1 MSSLSP
7 SASSEG
13 SLSELARAKLVK
25 VLGPERGRRVY
36 EDTLRALSLEAISS
50 PDLLYA
56 FSEHLVAKGGIEAAV
71 GALLGV
77 AAVIRGADG
86 KPSPVHEV
94 GSGGLAG
101 AVTAGLPPRR

>member
-1 MSSLSP
+1 MPSLTTSS
-7 SASSEG
+7 SSEVA
-13 SLSELARAKLVK
+13 LSELARAKLVK

-36 EDTLRALSLEAISS
+36 DDTLRAMSVEAIAT

-56 FSEHLVAKGGIEAAV
+56 FSEHLAAMGGIEAAV

-86 KPSPVHEV
+86 K
-94 GSGGLAG
+94 A
-101 AVTAGLPPRR
+101 A